1 MKVIDYSQAD
11 ENGTMI
17 VSEPTNDISA
27 EVIVSDHE
35 NRQNIERAITVFELL
50 NQLRPKIKTLFK

>member
-35 NRQNIERAITVFELL
+35 NRQNIERAITGFELL